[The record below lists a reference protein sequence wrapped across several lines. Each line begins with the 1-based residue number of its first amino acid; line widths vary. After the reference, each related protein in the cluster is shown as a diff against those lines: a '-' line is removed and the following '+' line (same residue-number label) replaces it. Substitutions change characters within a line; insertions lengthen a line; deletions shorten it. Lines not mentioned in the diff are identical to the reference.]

1 MGNARGAFATRGH
14 DVYETPGVAVEA
26 LLKAE
31 PLPPHI
37 WEPCCGSGRIVDV
50 LRRHGHRVTSSD
62 LIGDGIDFLKERHAP
77 DGVGAI
83 VTNPPYRLAAEF
95 VRHGL
100 ELVPKVGMLLRLN
113 FLEGVRRSDLIDGGH
128 LARVHVFANRLPRMH
143 LAGRTGPRCSSTTAY
158 AWFVWIRSHRGRPTV
173 NRITCRR

>member
-1 MGNARGAFATRGH
+1 MGNARGTFATRGH
-14 DVYETPGVAVEA
+14 DVYETPAVAVEA
-26 LLKAE
+26 LLRAE
-31 PLPPHI
+31 RLPPHI
-37 WEPCCGSGRIVDV
+37 WEPCCGSGCIVNV

-83 VTNPPYRLAAEF
+83 VTNPPYKLAAKF

-100 ELVPKVGMLLRLN
+100 ELVPMVVMLLRLN
-113 FLEGVRRSDLIDGGH
+113 FLEGVGRADLIDGGY

-143 LAGRTGPRCSSTTAY
+143 LVGWTGPRSSATTAF
-158 AWFVWIRSHRGRPTV
+158 AWFVWLSSHRGCPRV
-173 NRITCRR
+173 NRIRCRR